1 MTKHYACYWKYKY
14 DVNPM
19 RLLICILIQIGPA
32 SWHKF
37 LVTESLLK
45 VVSMTPGVWRIIY
58 YTGPPLI
65 NKNKVKSIHDFI
77 NAHCE
82 NDFARVSSAVRLRH
96 LVLFEMGVASNICK
110 KVVFIFNTGILKI
123 PDSTHKACRSELNKQ
138 SKTTYFCCHVQQDAI
153 LISRCYFWPLF
164 ERENKKLKKY

>member
-1 MTKHYACYWKYKY
+1 
-14 DVNPM
+14 M

-37 LVTESLLK
+37 LVAESLLK
-45 VVSMTPGVWRIIY
+45 VVSDSGCRTHNLLYWPAA
-58 YTGPPLI
+58 I
-65 NKNKVKSIHDFI
+65 NKNKVKSIRDFI
-77 NAHCE
+77 DAHCE

-123 PDSTHKACRSELNKQ
+123 LDSTHKACRNELNNQ

-153 LISRCYFWPLF
+153 LISRCYFWPVF
-164 ERENKKLKKY
+164 E